1 MNTQL
6 IASFFSRML
15 RLKMLENTRSPQ
27 EMTLENP
34 MQQLALILIVS
45 AFAGPINQ
53 SVCLIFILCLSECN
67 RYNMPYKLF

>member
-34 MQQLALILIVS
+34 MQQLALILTVS
-45 AFAGPINQ
+45 AFVGSIN
-53 SVCLIFILCLSECN
+53 SSICIIFII
-67 RYNMPYKLF
+67 PFQV

>member
-34 MQQLALILIVS
+34 MQQLALILTVS
-45 AFAGPINQ
+45 AFAGPVDL
-53 SVCLIFILCLSECN
+53 SMWFIFMIKRN
-67 RYNMPYKLF
+67 RSSLPYKTY